1 MKKRNSCGFTLL
13 ELIIAIVILG
23 ILAVVAAPRFLNIQ
37 DDAYEAKMEAI
48 ADQFETAVRFTQ
60 SQWLVN
66 GGTPEAQQDLE
77 GYGGGELDVN
87 EFGYPLGTNKGNRN
101 GVIGNPYNIGQGNSG
116 CIAVRQALL
125 GDEYSLSNNRNA
137 DDRFDFITRRVQDKD
152 SHQSVCYYT
161 YTKKGYERNPESST
175 YVIWYDSKTGSVTTS
190 KPTRLE

>member
-66 GGTPEAQQDLE
+66 GGTTEAQQDLE
-77 GYGGGELDVN
+77 G
-87 EFGYPLGTNKGNRN
+87 
-101 GVIGNPYNIGQGNSG
+101 
-116 CIAVRQALL
+116 
-125 GDEYSLSNNRNA
+125 
-137 DDRFDFITRRVQDKD
+137 
-152 SHQSVCYYT
+152 
-161 YTKKGYERNPESST
+161 
-175 YVIWYDSKTGSVTTS
+175 
-190 KPTRLE
+190 